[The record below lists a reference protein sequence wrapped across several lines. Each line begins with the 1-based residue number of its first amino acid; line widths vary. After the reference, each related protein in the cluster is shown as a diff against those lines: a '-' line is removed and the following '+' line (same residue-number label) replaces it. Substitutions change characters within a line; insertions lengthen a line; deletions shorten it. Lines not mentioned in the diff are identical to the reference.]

1 MIYRLSFLFAFTF
14 FGFGFGLPSLSAQTQ
29 TPTYAYPN
37 SQLRWNEALCHIERG
52 VVRLGNDWR
61 GEISYTVNR
70 NRIYLGYS
78 TSTFDLAFTL
88 RDNKLYIGDS
98 YFTDAISYSLYENKI
113 YVGDSN
119 FPLDI
124 AYTIVPD
131 RNRPGVI
138 NIFRDDSMSPF
149 DIVTVLQ
156 GDPTPT
162 ELFALLLTMGLL

>member
-1 MIYRLSFLFAFTF
+1 MIKRLSLFIAFTL
-14 FGFGFGLPSLSAQTQ
+14 FGLAGLSVQAQDN
-29 TPTYAYPN
+29 TPTYAYPTTH
-37 SQLRWNEALCHIERG
+37 LRWNEVTCHIERG
-52 VVRLGNDWR
+52 AVRLGNNWR
-61 GEISYTVNR
+61 GEVVYTVNR
-70 NRIYLGYS
+70 GRIFAGYS
-78 TSTFDLAFTL
+78 TSSFDVAFTL

-98 YFTDAISYSLYENKI
+98 YFTDAITYSLDGNSI

-138 NIFRDDSMSPF
+138 NIFRDDSISPF

-162 ELFALLLTMGLL
+162 EIFALLLTMGLL